1 MRSRSLSKRAAPL
14 PVLLTV
20 LLLAGHIPA
29 CFAQAVANA
38 EVAGVVSD
46 PSGAPIA
53 GAEVRITE
61 TEKQTPRTV
70 MSDAQGRYV
79 FPNLPV
85 GPYRLDISVP
95 GFKTYAH
102 TGILLQVGNHITLNA
117 TLAIGA
123 MTEHVE
129 VTAGASMVE
138 TKDNTISQVIDE
150 RRIVDLPLNGRQPTQ
165 LILLSGAALTTPGGG
180 MTGSKNYYS
189 STTISVA
196 GGQANGINYLLDGG
210 DHNDSMTNVNMPI
223 PFPDALQEFSVQ
235 TSALPARYG
244 LHPGAVVNAVT
255 KSGSNSL
262 HGDLFEFL
270 RNGDLNARNIFAPVH
285 DSLKRNQY
293 GGTLGGRIIA
303 DKLFFFG
310 GYQGTR
316 QRSDPPQTI
325 GYVATP
331 AVLGGDFSA
340 ITSGNCVAGGVG
352 RTLIDPSSNLPFAG
366 NRIPVSR
373 FNPESVK
380 LISGYIPVSN
390 NPCGKITYGIP
401 STGDEDQFIGRIDW
415 VQNSKHTLYGRYFLA
430 QYTNPPVFDGK
441 NALTTTAPGNWER
454 AQTITLGDTY
464 SLSPTTLN
472 AFHATFSRRRDDR
485 GELPITSTPPP
496 SG

>member
-1 MRSRSLSKRAAPL
+1 MRYRSLSKRAAPL

-244 LHPGAVVNAVT
+244 LHPALW
-255 KSGSNSL
+255 S
-262 HGDLFEFL
+262 
-270 RNGDLNARNIFAPVH
+270 
-285 DSLKRNQY
+285 
-293 GGTLGGRIIA
+293 
-303 DKLFFFG
+303 
-310 GYQGTR
+310 TR
-316 QRSDPPQTI
+316 SPNRDPILCT
-325 GYVATP
+325 ATC
-331 AVLGGDFSA
+331 L
-340 ITSGNCVAGGVG
+340 
-352 RTLIDPSSNLPFAG
+352 SSCA
-366 NRIPVSR
+366 
-373 FNPESVK
+373 
-380 LISGYIPVSN
+380 
-390 NPCGKITYGIP
+390 
-401 STGDEDQFIGRIDW
+401 
-415 VQNSKHTLYGRYFLA
+415 
-430 QYTNPPVFDGK
+430 
-441 NALTTTAPGNWER
+441 TA
-454 AQTITLGDTY
+454 
-464 SLSPTTLN
+464 
-472 AFHATFSRRRDDR
+472 
-485 GELPITSTPPP
+485 TSTPATPLHRSTTHSSGISTAGRWEAASLQTNCSSSAATRARGSAAIRPRPSATWPP
-496 SG
+496 PRFSAAISPRSPPVIAWPAASGGRSSILPAICRLRATASRFRVSTRSR